1 MNTLHTGGPE
11 LTATTT
17 TQTRT
22 GFRELAEISKI
33 REIRKGAYVF
43 RAQERQEYV
52 YFLLE
57 GRIKV
62 GTHNPSGKEVM
73 KDVVFED
80 ELFGE
85 SAIFSPGMSKDFAI
99 AIKPAKVACIPIE
112 VVQKHLR
119 ENRHFASEA
128 LEFLGKKVLDQQRRL
143 EALIFLDAK
152 ARIVDFLKQ
161 VASDK
166 GEMIGFEI
174 LVRNFALTHQDI
186 AHMTGTSRQT
196 VTMVLNELKDENLI
210 YIDRRNL
217 LIRDMEKLG

>member
-1 MNTLHTGGPE
+1 MNTLHTESPK
-11 LTATTT
+11 LTVT
-17 TQTRT
+17 TRT
-22 GFRELAEISKI
+22 PKRTGIRELAEISKI
-33 REIRKGAYVF
+33 REFRNGAYVF

-52 YFLLE
+52 YYLLE

-62 GTHNPSGKEVM
+62 GTLNPSGKEVM
-73 KDVVFED
+73 KDIVFED

-85 SAIFSPGMSKDFAI
+85 SAIFSPGISKDFAL
-99 AIKPAKVACIPIE
+99 AIKPAKVACIPVE
-112 VVQKHLR
+112 VVHKHLR
-119 ENRHFASEA
+119 ENLHFASEA
-128 LEFLGKKVLDQQRRL
+128 LEFLGKRVLDQQRRL

-152 ARIVDFLKQ
+152 ARIMDYLKQ
-161 VASDK
+161 IACDK

-196 VTMVLNELKDENLI
+196 VTKVLNELKDENLI